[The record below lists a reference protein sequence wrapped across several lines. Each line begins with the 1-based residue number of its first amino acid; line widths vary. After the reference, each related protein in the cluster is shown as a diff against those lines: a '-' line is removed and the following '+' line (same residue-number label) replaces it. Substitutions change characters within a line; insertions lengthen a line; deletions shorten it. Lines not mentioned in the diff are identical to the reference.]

1 MIVDTNGLSAWW
13 LNEPG
18 LIHYL
23 AQADRLC
30 IPVPAL
36 AEFRFGIL
44 KSRFC
49 QRMTHWLEQALATTT
64 ILSADSD
71 TTRYY
76 AVIRRELEAAGTPI
90 PMNDLW
96 IAAIARQHQ
105 LRVLSRDVH
114 FDKVSGLAASTGAK
128 PASHKQPPIRLPR
141 RKVISWASP
150 WGRLG
155 RQEGAPRN

>member
-13 LNEPG
+13 LDEPE
-18 LIHYL
+18 LIHHL
-23 AQADRLC
+23 AHADRLC

-36 AEFRFGIL
+36 ADFCFGVL

-49 QRMTHWLEQALATTT
+49 QRMTDWLEQALATTT
-64 ILSADSD
+64 ILSADGG

-76 AVIRRELEAAGTPI
+76 AAIRRELEAAGTPI

-105 LRVLSRDVH
+105 LHVISRDAH
-114 FDKVSGLAASTGAK
+114 FDKVSGLARIGWRQTR
-128 PASHKQPPIRLPR
+128 QP
-141 RKVISWASP
+141 
-150 WGRLG
+150 
-155 RQEGAPRN
+155 